1 MRQTLIIMMTL
12 ILAGAGRVAAEQIV
26 AVNLDDAGSLAT
38 LIETD
43 TKVKTEGDGSVRIT
57 TAWPVTV
64 PLHDA
69 SGLSLDN
76 TKLVYQAKVRSK
88 DLVGKA
94 YLEMWVRV
102 KGQAYF
108 SRGTT
113 SFIEG
118 TNRKWQTIV
127 TPFILQPGQ
136 VADQVMLNIIVNGK
150 GTVWVDDIT
159 LEGDPLIPQGQPK
172 SQP

>member
-1 MRQTLIIMMTL
+1 MRKIILGLVPALMLT
-12 ILAGAGRVAAEQIV
+12 AAPAAAEQIV
-26 AVNLDDAGSLAT
+26 AVNLDDAGTLAT

-43 TKVKTEGDGSVRIT
+43 TKIKTEGDGSIRIT
-57 TAWPVTV
+57 AAWPVTV

-69 SGLSLDN
+69 SGLNLDN
-76 TKLVYQAKVRSK
+76 VKLVYKAQVRSK

-118 TNRKWQTIV
+118 TNKKWQTIV

-150 GTVWVDDIT
+150 GTVWVDDIV
-159 LEGDPLIPQGQPK
+159 LEGDPLIPTPK
-172 SQP
+172 